1 MAVLPD
7 PARSR
12 CLLVGVSRH
21 ASDDLADLPAVENNL
36 EALRAALTD
45 PEVWGLAAEHCV
57 VLRPAVA
64 GEVIDRIHSLTQEAE
79 DTFVLYFAGHG
90 LVDSAGDDGL
100 QLAMPQSTRH
110 RSHWSLLYKAV
121 VKALKDN
128 ESRAERNI
136 VILDCCYSGTATSE
150 PMGVRRPRPEEPPV
164 DGIFL
169 LTATKRHERATSP
182 AGQLL
187 TDFTDELLSVLSEGL
202 PEGPPLLDLDTLHR
216 ELYGRMARR
225 NGTHPDLAATR
236 SSAARLALAR
246 NRAYREPPDGPATG
260 RTRPRPRRR
269 VAALAVA
276 AVVAVS
282 AVTVALLDPFGGGG
296 SSASPPSV
304 GGLLRGTG
312 SAFTGNVELSS
323 EGRTDWVQWGYL
335 SQDEDATGEFAG
347 GREAKAECAHLNV
360 YCVTRKAD
368 AFVIGDFTALGT
380 EEPTRLYA
388 GRQPVTFSWTGG
400 TSPHQA
406 ARNVRSVVYQGGP
419 GAGFRIL
426 VPSKSTTRV
435 FRLYVGYRQGA
446 VRFTAALGKDARP
459 AYRDHADTASGP
471 QNKNY
476 YRVYEITFRTPE
488 PALLDVNIT
497 LDRNH
502 GGGNVTLLAATLA

>member
-12 CLLVGVSRH
+12 CLLVGVSRL
-21 ASDDLADLPAVENNL
+21 AANDLADLPAVDNNL
-36 EALRAALTD
+36 EALRAVLTD
-45 PEVWGLAAEHCV
+45 PEVWGLAAEDCV
-57 VLRPAVA
+57 VMRPRFAE
-64 GEVIDRIHSLTQEAE
+64 EVIDRIHSLTQEAE

-90 LVDSAGDDGL
+90 LVDPAGDEGL
-100 QLAMPQSTRH
+100 RLAMPRSTR
-110 RSHWSLLYKAV
+110 RWSHWSLLYASV
-121 VKALKDN
+121 VKALKHN

-136 VILDCCYSGTATSE
+136 VILDCCYSGTAASE
-150 PMGVRRPRPEEPPV
+150 PMGARRPTREEPPV

-169 LTATKRHERATSP
+169 LTATKRHEQAISP
-182 AGQLL
+182 AGQPL
-187 TDFTDELLSVLSEGL
+187 TDFTDELVSVLSEGL
-202 PEGPPLLDLDTLHR
+202 PEGPRLLDLDTLYR
-216 ELYGRMARR
+216 ELYGRMVRR

-246 NRAYREPPDGPATG
+246 NRAYREPQDGRETG
-260 RTRPRPRRR
+260 RSRPRRGR
-269 VAALAVA
+269 LIAALAVA
-276 AVVAVS
+276 AVVAFAAL
-282 AVTVALLDPFGGGG
+282 AVVLLDPFGGAGG
-296 SSASPPSV
+296 SASPPAV
-304 GGLLRGTG
+304 GGLLRGSG
-312 SAFTGNVELSS
+312 SALTGNVDLSS

-335 SQDEDATGEFAG
+335 PEDEDATTEFAG
-347 GREAKAECAHLNV
+347 GGPAASECAHLNV

-388 GRQPVTFSWTGG
+388 SGQPVTFSWTGG
-400 TSPHQA
+400 ASPHQA

-446 VRFTAALGKDARP
+446 MRFTAALGKDARP

-471 QNKNY
+471 LNKDY
-476 YRVYEITFRTPE
+476 FRVYEITFRTPE
-488 PALLDVNIT
+488 PSLLDVNIT
-497 LDRNH
+497 LERNH